1 MCIRDSAVRGIVVEF
16 PDVSFVIP
24 VHPNP
29 AVRQSLFDQLGSTPR
44 VALVPPLG
52 YRQLV
57 EAMARATLI
66 LTDSGGI
73 QEEAPFLGKPV
84 LVMRDVTERP
94 EAVDLGVAKLVG
106 TDADTL
112 VGATRRLLT
121 DADAYARMAGGGSPY
136 GDGYAAQRIAAAFGL
151 GSIDSRSQRAP
162 SAREDKVGTA

>member
-1 MCIRDSAVRGIVVEF
+1 
-16 PDVSFVIP
+16 
-24 VHPNP
+24 
-29 AVRQSLFDQLGSTPR
+29 VRQSLFDQLGSTPR